1 MSLEISFTEHGQC
14 IRGKIVHQS
23 TRALV
28 VEMLSPYAGLAD
40 SAHIPTF
47 GFLYQMYPPD
57 GFRDSAYGRKRATG
71 MLLGLLEVGD
81 YLESNR
87 DTLRAPLMAT
97 LQQVREVTSR
107 MMSEE
112 KFLQARATLR
122 RKRKEG
128 LVDNRE
134 YQRAL
139 GILRKQR
146 DAWRC
151 ETEAILQAFFF
162 DHFPMHVGSDSYEVI
177 IDSLKTQQSLRNKP

>member
-128 LVDNRE
+128 LVDNRA
-134 YQRAL
+134 YQQAL
-139 GILRKQR
+139 GVLRKQR
-146 DAWRC
+146 DGWNREK
-151 ETEAILQAFFF
+151 ETLLEAFFAEN
-162 DHFPMHVGSDSYEVI
+162 FPMHVCSDSRELLL
-177 IDSLKTQQSLRNKP
+177 DSLESGRRLLA